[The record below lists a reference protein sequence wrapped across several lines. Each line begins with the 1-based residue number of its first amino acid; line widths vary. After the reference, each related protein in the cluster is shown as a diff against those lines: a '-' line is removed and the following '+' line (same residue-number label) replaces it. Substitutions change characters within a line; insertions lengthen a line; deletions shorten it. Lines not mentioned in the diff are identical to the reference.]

1 MTDNKFAFE
10 FGDIGGFEWFADVG
24 DCFDGVAFVADDVE
38 VVVAVV
44 VVVVSKSECLYKSF
58 LLVYLHT
65 ARSSERARIIDDAL
79 PPPKKAKTCRSKGVC
94 LSITPETRVEALVQT
109 MVEYSSA
116 LTKSRYSWSSSSLYR
131 QSQKYALWNVFWQR

>member
-44 VVVVSKSECLYKSF
+44 VVVVSKSECLCKSPSF
-58 LLVYLHT
+58 
-65 ARSSERARIIDDAL
+65 SSTSTL
-79 PPPKKAKTCRSKGVC
+79 PFFGA
-94 LSITPETRVEALVQT
+94 
-109 MVEYSSA
+109 SS
-116 LTKSRYSWSSSSLYR
+116 
-131 QSQKYALWNVFWQR
+131 